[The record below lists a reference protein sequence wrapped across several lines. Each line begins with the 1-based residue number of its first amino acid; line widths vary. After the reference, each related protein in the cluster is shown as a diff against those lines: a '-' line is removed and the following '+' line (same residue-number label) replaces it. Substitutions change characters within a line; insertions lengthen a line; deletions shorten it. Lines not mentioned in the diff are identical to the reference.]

1 MNKSSLAFLL
11 IFLSINFCH
20 SQIIINHTSTN
31 ITSLTETEIVAA
43 KQTLHIAYGH
53 TSHGSQLTD
62 GMTGLV
68 TFANNGGKGMTHTTD
83 IFRWNNGGTNGAL
96 DLNDGAMGGDV
107 GYYPQ
112 WVNNTTNYLGVA
124 DPITGMGTN
133 HTDVNVIMWSW
144 CGQAAGYSE
153 ADMTNKY
160 LVPMTQLEETY
171 PNVKFIYMTCHL
183 DGTGVS
189 GNLNQRNEQIR
200 NYCIANKKILYD
212 FADIESYNPDGITN
226 YMLLRANDNCDYD
239 SDGNGSRD
247 KNWALDWQNSHTQNV
262 DWYYCYAAHSQSL
275 NGNQKAYAAWV
286 LFVEITKAIKLESI
300 PEDLEVND
308 TLISSTFNACFN
320 AQNDITVAK
329 SSTVI
334 IENNANA
341 TFIAGNSI
349 SFLPGFHAQE
359 GSYVDAH
366 ITTTGSFC
374 DDLPA
379 PIMAAEPVVEK
390 SATEPI
396 ADENENQ
403 PSSLS
408 ASMKVYPNPNNG
420 QFTLFTEE
428 KEMPENVSIYNS
440 KGQKIKQLD
449 KISSLEFNML
459 NETPGL
465 YVVRVT
471 WHNKDASQKFII
483 R

>member
-1 MNKSSLAFLL
+1 M
-11 IFLSINFCH
+11 IFLSINLCY
-20 SQIIINHTSTN
+20 SQIIINHTNTN
-31 ITSLTETEIVAA
+31 ITSLTEAEIVDA
-43 KQTLHIAYGH
+43 KQILHIAYGH
-53 TSHGSQLTD
+53 TSHGSQVTD
-62 GMTGLV
+62 GMTSLV
-68 TFANNGGKGMTHTTD
+68 TFANNGGKGMNYSYN
-83 IFRWNNGGTNGAL
+83 IFRWNNGGSSGAL
-96 DLNDGAMGGDV
+96 DLHDYAMGGDV
-107 GYYPQ
+107 GYFPD
-112 WVNNTTNYLGVA
+112 WRDNTLNYLGAV
-124 DPITGMGTN
+124 DPLTGRGEN
-133 HTDVNVIMWSW
+133 NPDVNVIMWSW

-153 ADMTNKY
+153 TDMINKY
-160 LVPMTQLEETY
+160 LTPMSLLETTY
-171 PNVKFIYMTCHL
+171 WGVKFIYMTCHL
-183 DGTGVS
+183 NGTGAS
-189 GNLNQRNEQIR
+189 GNLNLRNEQIR
-200 NYCIANKKILYD
+200 NYCLANNKILYD
-212 FADIESYNPDGITN
+212 FADIESYDPDGLTN
-226 YMLLRANDNCDYD
+226 YMLLYANDNCDYD
-239 SDGNGSRD
+239 SDNNGSLD
-247 KNWALDWQNSHTQNV
+247 KNWATAWQNTHTQNV
-262 DWYYCYAAHSQSL
+262 DWYSCSCQHSQSL